1 MIKTTLKLPKLWHKV
16 GETQM
21 DTFARLS
28 SFSLT
33 VLSAFIFLP
42 ARANETAIS
51 LDMAARQIKFYGVY
65 SPDPAGKRGGLDAEI
80 VARRNGIS
88 SLQAKL
94 HASCHKD
101 AGGAANKTLSTPP
114 WQGSVKSLGS
124 EIYSNGVLKIALVA
138 PLRDV
143 FKEAQQKPVSLKSS
157 SGTPLSLK
165 LPTLTLQHVQCG
177 LIQLAVGGKTIPLHV
192 LSGSSDASAKPVKLA
207 LDGIRLKPA
216 SAADAELLESS
227 NLFGASGSADSPS
240 AQTGDS
246 AESAPAAAPSENAKA
261 PATATA
267 PASN

>member
-1 MIKTTLKLPKLWHKV
+1 MN
-16 GETQM
+16 
-21 DTFARLS
+21 TFARLS

-33 VLSAFIFLP
+33 LMSGLFFLS
-42 ARANETAIS
+42 ARANDTSVS
-51 LDMAARQIKFYGVY
+51 LDMGARQIKFYGVY

-80 VARRNGIS
+80 VARRNGIA

-124 EIYSNGVLKIALVA
+124 EIYANGVLKIALVA

-143 FKEAQQKPVSLKSS
+143 FKEAQQKPFSLKSS

-177 LIQLAVGGKTIPLHV
+177 LFQLAVGGKTIPLHV

-207 LDGIRLKPA
+207 LDGTRLKPA
-216 SAADAELLESS
+216 SAADAELLASS
-227 NLFGASGSADSPS
+227 NLFGGSSSSDSASSQTADP
-240 AQTGDS
+240 
-246 AESAPAAAPSENAKA
+246 AESAPAPAPAPSENAKA
-261 PATATA
+261 PVTPTA
-267 PASN
+267 PAAN